1 MQDGICSLILQS
13 DPSILRVARETD
25 QMLEVLC
32 KRGRPEIESI
42 DSCPERVRFHVTD
55 LLERYRYELS
65 DHELFRRLTFHLT
78 DAKLT
83 VDVDVQADIPGLAEE
98 IAKLAENRKIL
109 DSVPIVS
116 WVP

>member
-1 MQDGICSLILQS
+1 MQEGICSLILQS
-13 DPSILRVARETD
+13 DPSVLIVVRETD

-32 KRGRPEIESI
+32 KRGRLGI
-42 DSCPERVRFHVTD
+42 DSNDSCLERARFHVAD
-55 LLERYRYELS
+55 LLEGYWYGLS
-65 DHELFRRLTFHLT
+65 DHEVFRRLTFHLT

-83 VDVDVQADIPGLAEE
+83 VDVDAQADIPSLAEE